1 MVSPKTLQFLEDIK
15 ENNNREWFH
24 ENKSYYEEYKKEY
37 AKLIQA
43 FLDEMTPKDEALK
56 HLEPKD
62 CSFRIARD
70 IRFSKDKT
78 PYKTHMGIW
87 LSGGTKNTNMPGY
100 YIHIEKGKSFIGGGV
115 WWPDN
120 ADLKKIRKEIAYFY
134 EDLEEIL
141 NDKKFKKEFGSFERD
156 DTNSLKTSP
165 KDYEKDH
172 PAIEFLKLKSF
183 TAGQKIDDSLLTDK
197 DFVKKISE
205 KLIAL
210 KPLNNFLTRG
220 LTTED

>member
-1 MVSPKTLQFLEDIK
+1 MISEKALRFLEGIR

-24 ENKSYYEEYKKEY
+24 ENKAAYENYKKEY
-37 AKLIQA
+37 GQLIQK
-43 FLDEMTPKDEALK
+43 FLDEMIPKDDSLK

-62 CSFRIARD
+62 CAFRMARD
-70 IRFSKDKT
+70 VRFSKDKT

-87 LSGGTKNTNMPGY
+87 LSPGTKNTNLPGY

-141 NDKKFKKEFGSFERD
+141 EDKKFKKEFGSLERN
-156 DTNSLKTSP
+156 DTNSLKTAP

-183 TAGQKIDDSLLTDK
+183 TAGQAISDAMLSEA
-197 DFVKKISE
+197 DFVKKVSE
-205 KLIAL
+205 KLVLL
-210 KPLNNFLTRG
+210 KPLNDFLVRA

>member
-1 MVSPKTLQFLEDIK
+1 MVSPKILQLLKDIK

-24 ENKSYYEEYKKEY
+24 DNKAYYEEYKKEY
-37 AKLIQA
+37 SKLIQE
-43 FLDEMTPKDEALK
+43 FLDEMIPLDDSLR
-56 HLEPKD
+56 HLEVKN

-78 PYKTHMGIW
+78 PYKTHAGIW
-87 LSGGTKNTNMPGY
+87 LSGGTKNTNLPGY
-100 YIHIEKGKSFIGGGV
+100 YIHIEEGKSFIGGGV

-120 ADLKKIRKEIAYFY
+120 ADLKKIRKEIAFFT
-134 EDLEEIL
+134 EDLESVL
-141 NDKKFKKEFGSFERD
+141 NDKNFKKEFGDFERNES
-156 DTNSLKTSP
+156 NSLKTSP

-172 PAIEFLKLKSF
+172 PAIDYLKLKSF
-183 TAGQKIDDSLLTDK
+183 TAGQNLDDKILLDK
-197 DFVKKISE
+197 DFVKKISQ

-210 KPLNNFLTRG
+210 KPLNEFLTRA

>member
-1 MVSPKTLQFLEDIK
+1 MVSPKILQFLKDIK

-24 ENKSYYEEYKKEY
+24 DNKAYYEEYKKEY
-37 AKLIQA
+37 SKLIQE
-43 FLDEMTPKDEALK
+43 FLDEMIPLDNSLR
-56 HLEPKD
+56 HLEVKN

-78 PYKTHMGIW
+78 PYKTHAGIW
-87 LSGGTKNTNMPGY
+87 LSGGTKNTNLPGY
-100 YIHIEKGKSFIGGGV
+100 YIHIEEGKSFIGGGV

-120 ADLKKIRKEIAYFY
+120 ADLKKIRKEIAFFT
-134 EDLEEIL
+134 EDLESVL
-141 NDKKFKKEFGSFERD
+141 SDKNFKKEFGDFERNES
-156 DTNSLKTSP
+156 NSLKTSP

-172 PAIEFLKLKSF
+172 PAIAYLKLKSF
-183 TAGQKIDDSLLTDK
+183 TAGQNLDDKILLDK
-197 DFVKKISE
+197 DFVKKISQ

-210 KPLNNFLTRG
+210 KPLNEFLTRA